1 MALQRDQNNANIAYF
16 LALAL
21 RDGGRPDLAKTIA
34 DELIRRNP
42 GNADLETFLK
52 SLTPP
57 PTPTKKT
64 TTKK

>member
-42 GNADLETFLK
+42 GNADLEAFLK
-52 SLTPP
+52 SLNPQP
-57 PTPTKKT
+57 ISPTKKA
-64 TTKK
+64 TKK